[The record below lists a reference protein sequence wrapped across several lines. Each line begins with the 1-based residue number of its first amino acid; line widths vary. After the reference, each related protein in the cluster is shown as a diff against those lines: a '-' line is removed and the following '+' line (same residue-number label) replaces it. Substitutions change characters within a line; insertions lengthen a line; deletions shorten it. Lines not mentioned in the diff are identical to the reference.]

1 MDNYVRVHPALEE
14 EAMADFKDGDGETW
28 SHVIKDKH
36 SGPMF
41 FGDFERFDFEEFSIQ
56 IGGICR
62 MFTWPQA
69 RELGETIIALAD
81 KYEGKE

>member
-41 FGDFERFDFEEFSIQ
+41 FGDFEKFDFVTFALQ
-56 IGGICR
+56 IGGVCR
-62 MFTWPQA
+62 EFTWSQA
-69 RELGETIIALAD
+69 EELGETIIALV
-81 KYEGKE
+81 KKHRGK